1 MHQRELPI
9 FYSFRFLCS
18 IMVFLF
24 HARVIGNIGGD
35 FVTFFIVLS
44 GFFAIYTFR
53 DTYLTTPHTEGIK
66 YLLRKLKK
74 FYPLHIVAFLLALP
88 LSINMLRN
96 YGLKKGLLVTL
107 AYNTYT
113 QSFLPIEDFNFAFN
127 GVEWTMSVLCFC
139 YLLTPLIVRFLQKLT
154 PFNTRRFCILL
165 VAVYLIELI
174 HVSYFKT
181 NENCVWY
188 CSINPFFR
196 IFDYFVGC
204 ALGYLYKHS
213 QRRINSNRVKG
224 SIIQFITILF
234 SVIILTC
241 IIPQVNT
248 AYRWS
253 LIMMPLSVLIIW
265 IFAFRQDE
273 SIFNSFFNH
282 PILVSLGKVSYEIY
296 MLHLL
301 VLNYLQRI
309 GLFTGL
315 AYVASAFVITL
326 VLSFILHYLFSK
338 KSSLKRT

>member
-24 HARVIGNIGGD
+24 HARVIGSVGGD

-53 DTYLTTPHTEGIK
+53 DTYLTIPYQEGFK

-74 FYPLHIVAFLLALP
+74 FYPIHIVAFVLALP
-88 LSINMLRN
+88 LSINTLRE
-96 YGLKKGLLVTL
+96 YGFQKGLLVTL

-113 QSFLPIEDFNFAFN
+113 QSFIPMGDFNFAFN

-139 YLLTPLIVRFLQKLT
+139 YLMTPLIVRFLQKI
-154 PFNTRRFCILL
+154 PSFNAKRFCILL
-165 VAVYLIELI
+165 AVVYLIEFI

-204 ALGYLYKHS
+204 ALGYWYKHS
-213 QRRINSNRVKG
+213 QRHVNTNRIKG
-224 SIIQFITILF
+224 TIIQLVTILVTF
-234 SVIILTC
+234 IMLTQV
-241 IIPQVNT
+241 IPQVNT

-273 SIFNSFFNH
+273 SLFNCLFNH
-282 PILVSLGKVSYEIY
+282 PILVELGKISYEIY

-301 VLNYLQRI
+301 ILNYMQRI
-309 GLFTGL
+309 GIFSGL
-315 AYVASAFVITL
+315 IYVAFSFVITL
-326 VLSFILHYLFSK
+326 VLSFVLHSLLSK
-338 KSSLKRT
+338 KITYKRT